1 MGKVFDTLEKIVDT
15 IWEVSK
21 YLIVIFII
29 MIGIFI
35 IRWQNNI
42 NESLIEQIAEYR
54 EIAKEMETQKSIE
67 EKIKSQNKYLIQL
80 KKLNEGYG
88 SVIVEREK
96 LEKKKEK

>member
-1 MGKVFDTLEKIVDT
+1 MGKVFNTLEKIVDT